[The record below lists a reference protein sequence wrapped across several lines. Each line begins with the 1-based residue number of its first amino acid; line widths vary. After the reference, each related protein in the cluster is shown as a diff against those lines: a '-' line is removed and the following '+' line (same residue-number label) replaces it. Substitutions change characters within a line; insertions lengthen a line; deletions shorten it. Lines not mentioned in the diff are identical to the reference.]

1 MIFAKQFAKLTWTF
15 PAVKNAGSL
24 HSSQRNCRNH
34 CVQCGKRLYQIGFP
48 KNHQQLNIMIVLCN
62 GCCQYVYY
70 STVMN
75 CRNKHL
81 SRTVSTKLSI
91 HFNWITI
98 QSLKG
103 KCLLQKYEQL
113 QQRITAL
120 TAEYDGGTRTVQQLL
135 RVVAYL
141 VPEAEN

>member
-34 CVQCGKRLYQIGFP
+34 CVQCGKRLYQIG
-48 KNHQQLNIMIVLCN
+48 
-62 GCCQYVYY
+62 
-70 STVMN
+70 
-75 CRNKHL
+75 
-81 SRTVSTKLSI
+81 
-91 HFNWITI
+91 
-98 QSLKG
+98 

-120 TAEYDGGTRTVQQLL
+120 TAEYDGSTHTMQQQLL

>member
-48 KNHQQLNIMIVLCN
+48 IYHQRLLSVIADDVMIVLCNGCCQYVYYSTCGKRLYQIGFPIYHQRLLSVIADDVMIVLCN

-75 CRNKHL
+75 CRNKHRIRL
-81 SRTVSTKLSI
+81 S
-91 HFNWITI
+91 
-98 QSLKG
+98 
-103 KCLLQKYEQL
+103 
-113 QQRITAL
+113 
-120 TAEYDGGTRTVQQLL
+120 
-135 RVVAYL
+135 
-141 VPEAEN
+141 